1 MLKLVI
7 TKDQRKATTHA
18 SYHMEVTYM
27 IEIPFTIELING
39 TGEPETVTF
48 RSAGPEDIDAVIQL
62 QNTIVDALPDK
73 DLYSTSTREEYLTQL
88 REDVCFIAECGDK
101 VAGFSV
107 LVPNDPDNP
116 RNYGR
121 YLDYDRDH
129 LAETASLDLTMV
141 APDYR
146 GRGIQRI
153 FNKLRI
159 GKAVEAGAKEGL
171 CTISPDNP
179 YSYRNFLV
187 LNFEIIET
195 RKMYGGKDRYILR
208 KVF

>member
-1 MLKLVI
+1 MM
-7 TKDQRKATTHA
+7 T
-18 SYHMEVTYM
+18 
-27 IEIPFTIELING
+27 IPFRQVLMDG
-39 TGEPETVTF
+39 RGEPELIEF
-48 RSAGPEDIDAVIQL
+48 RKAGPEDIDKVVAL
-62 QNTIVDALPDK
+62 QERIVDALPDK
-73 DLYSTSTREEYLTQL
+73 DLYAASSREEYLVQL
-88 REDVCFIAECGDK
+88 EEDVCFLAECDGK

-116 RNYGR
+116 RNYGQ
-121 YLDYDRDH
+121 YLNYDRDQ

-141 APDYR
+141 DPEFR
-146 GRGIQRI
+146 GRGIQRL

-159 GKAVEAGAKEGL
+159 GTALEMGAKEGL

-187 LNFEIIET
+187 LNFEIIEQ
-195 RKMYGGKDRYILR
+195 REMYGGRQRYILR

>member
-1 MLKLVI
+1 MMKL
-7 TKDQRKATTHA
+7 
-18 SYHMEVTYM
+18 
-27 IEIPFTIELING
+27 PFTQDLMDG
-39 TGEPETVTF
+39 KGEPELIEF
-48 RSAGPEDIDAVIQL
+48 RKADPSDIDLVTAL
-62 QNTIVDALPDK
+62 QDRIVEALPDK

-88 REDVCFIAECGDK
+88 KEDICFIAECGGK

-116 RNYGR
+116 RNYGK
-121 YLDYDRDH
+121 YLNYGREQ
-129 LAETASLDLTMV
+129 LGQTASLDLTMV
-141 APDYR
+141 DPGFR
-146 GRGIQRI
+146 GRGIQRL

-159 GKAVEAGAKEGL
+159 GTAIEMGAKEGL

-187 LNFEIIET
+187 LNFEIIEQ
-195 RKMYGGKDRYILR
+195 REMYGGKQRYLLR

>member
-1 MLKLVI
+1 M
-7 TKDQRKATTHA
+7 
-18 SYHMEVTYM
+18 MEL
-27 IEIPFTIELING
+27 PFRQELMNG
-39 TGEPETVTF
+39 RGEPEYIDF
-48 RSAGPEDIDAVIQL
+48 RKAVPEDIDEVVSL
-62 QNTIVDALPDK
+62 QDRIVEALPDK
-73 DLYSTSTREEYLTQL
+73 DLYAASSREDYLTQL
-88 REDVCFIAECGDK
+88 NEDVCFIAECNGRT
-101 VAGFSV
+101 AGFSV

-121 YLDYDRDH
+121 YLEYDREQ
-129 LAETASLDLTMV
+129 LAGTASLDLTMV
-141 APDYR
+141 DPEFR

-159 GKAVEAGAKEGL
+159 GTALEMGAKEGL

-195 RKMYGGKDRYILR
+195 RKMYGGKERYILR

>member
-1 MLKLVI
+1 MMTL
-7 TKDQRKATTHA
+7 
-18 SYHMEVTYM
+18 
-27 IEIPFTIELING
+27 PFRQELMDG
-39 TGEPETVTF
+39 KGEPEIIEF
-48 RSAGPEDIDAVIQL
+48 RKALPEDIDKVTAL
-62 QNTIVDALPDK
+62 QNRIVDALPDK
-73 DLYSTSTREEYLTQL
+73 DLYAASTREEYLTQL
-88 REDVCFIAECGDK
+88 KEDICFIAECGGR

-116 RNYGR
+116 RNYGQ
-121 YLDYDRDH
+121 YLEYDRDR
-129 LAETASLDLTMV
+129 LAVTASLDLTMV
-141 APDYR
+141 DPEFR

-159 GKAVEAGAKEGL
+159 GTAVEMGAKEGL

-187 LNFEIIET
+187 LNFEIIEQ
-195 RKMYGGKDRYILR
+195 REMYGGKQRYILR

>member
-1 MLKLVI
+1 MIKL
-7 TKDQRKATTHA
+7 
-18 SYHMEVTYM
+18 
-27 IEIPFTIELING
+27 PFSQELING
-39 TGEPETVTF
+39 KGEPECIEF
-48 RSAGPEDIDAVIQL
+48 RVAVPEDIDEVVKL
-62 QNTIVDALPDK
+62 QETIVNALPDK

-88 REDVCFIAECGDK
+88 KEDVCFIAECNGQ

-107 LVPNDPDNP
+107 MVPNDPDNP
-116 RNYGR
+116 RNYGL
-121 YLDYDRDH
+121 YLGYDRDQ
-129 LAETASLDLTMV
+129 LARTASLDLTMV
-141 APDYR
+141 HPEFR

-159 GKAVEAGAKEGL
+159 GKAVEMGASEGL

-195 RKMYGGKDRYILR
+195 RTMYGGKQRYILR

>member
-1 MLKLVI
+1 MM
-7 TKDQRKATTHA
+7 
-18 SYHMEVTYM
+18 MEL
-27 IEIPFTIELING
+27 PFRQELMNG
-39 TGEPETVTF
+39 IGEPEYIDF
-48 RSAGPEDIDAVIQL
+48 REATPDDIDAVMDL
-62 QNTIVDALPDK
+62 QQKIVDALPDK
-73 DLYSTSTREEYLTQL
+73 DLYATSSREEYLVQL
-88 REDVCFIAECGDK
+88 NEDKCFIAESGGK

-116 RNYGR
+116 RNYGK
-121 YLDYDRDH
+121 YLGYERDR
-129 LAETASLDLTMV
+129 LARTASLDLTMV
-141 APDYR
+141 APEFR

-153 FNKLRI
+153 FNKVRI
-159 GKAVEAGAKEGL
+159 GRAISMGAEEGL

-208 KVF
+208 KIFRESC